1 MGYSNI
7 NFDDLM
13 EDDFENDDK
22 EKKVEPVR
30 FDKNNRVY
38 LINSGG
44 T

>member
-22 EKKVEPVR
+22 EKKVEPVAEETPVTENTEEN
-30 FDKNNRVY
+30 KK
-38 LINSGG
+38 
-44 T
+44 